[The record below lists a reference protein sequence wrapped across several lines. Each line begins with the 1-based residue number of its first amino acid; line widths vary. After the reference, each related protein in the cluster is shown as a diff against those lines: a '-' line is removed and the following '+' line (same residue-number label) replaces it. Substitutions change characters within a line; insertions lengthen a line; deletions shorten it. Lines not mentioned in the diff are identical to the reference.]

1 MHVQYDVLSIL
12 SCRIKEDLQ
21 MSEDCKEKLLTDNEE
36 CSQALINLLL
46 TGQAVKYL
54 HNGNMIY
61 NNIGKL
67 LVGRKHFYCT
77 VYYVFTSL
85 LLSTKAIG

>member
-1 MHVQYDVLSIL
+1 
-12 SCRIKEDLQ
+12 

-61 NNIGKL
+61 NNIKGTL
-67 LVGRKHFYCT
+67 YRPIEMSSMPDRNV
-77 VYYVFTSL
+77 
-85 LLSTKAIG
+85 

>member
-1 MHVQYDVLSIL
+1 VALKHHKPLTINQYDFLTVLF
-12 SCRIKEDLQ
+12 CRIREDLQ

-36 CSQALINLLL
+36 CSQALINLML

-67 LVGRKHFYCT
+67 LVGRFYC
-77 VYYVFTSL
+77 VLCFL
-85 LLSTKAIG
+85 

>member
-1 MHVQYDVLSIL
+1 MYFLTIL

-67 LVGRKHFYCT
+67 LVGRRHFIQLCIM
-77 VYYVFTSL
+77 FSL
-85 LLSTKAIG
+85 VCLQRQLVKA